1 MADRRRFWRLFFR
14 QLSILVV
21 VTLGLVAFLYFGNMM
36 PYHSPTEWAEYIAF
50 DVVVI
55 LAASALV
62 ARVRL
67 AQEERQGRGRS

>member
-1 MADRRRFWRLFFR
+1 MADRRRFWQLFFR
-14 QLSILVV
+14 QLAVLVT
-21 VTLGLVAFLYFGNMM
+21 VTLGLVAILYFGNMM
-36 PYHSPTEWAEYIAF
+36 PYHSPLEWTEYIAF

-67 AQEERQGRGRS
+67 AQEERRRR